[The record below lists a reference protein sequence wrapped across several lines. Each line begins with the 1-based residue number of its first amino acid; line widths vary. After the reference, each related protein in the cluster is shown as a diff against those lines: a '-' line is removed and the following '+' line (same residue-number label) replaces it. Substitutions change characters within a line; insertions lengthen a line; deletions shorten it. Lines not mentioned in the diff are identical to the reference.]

1 MLESLIRLAEAH
13 ARLMFRN
20 QVLLEDAVMAVVL
33 VENSI
38 SNARLL
44 SISDGI
50 TLQSMF
56 PVDSDEHYAKLQSH
70 VLRVLQLSDE
80 AGAPHTPPAAPQ
92 RPAADFGSRAE
103 NVNLQPP
110 AQTRLNIDENGFVSI
125 SQHATVS
132 QMPAQLNHFSV
143 YADGAH
149 SSSSV
154 YHILTC
160 MLRSHTRRPS

>member
-20 QVLLEDAVMAVVL
+20 HVLLEDAVMAVVL

-70 VLRVLQLSDE
+70 VLRILSLSDE
-80 AGAPHTPPAAPQ
+80 AGVPPPAAP
-92 RPAADFGSRAE
+92 RYPAAEDFGSRVE
-103 NVNLQPP
+103 TVNLQPP
-110 AQTRLNIDENGFVSI
+110 TQARLNVDENGYVSI

-132 QMPAQLNHFSV
+132 QMTTREHLLRTGAYDVGTRCYFGYSV
-143 YADGAH
+143 
-149 SSSSV
+149 SF
-154 YHILTC
+154 LT
-160 MLRSHTRRPS
+160 